1 MKRRYCCGTCHKPF
15 NCSSSLRNHKKLHN
29 KYGEFVCHLCG
40 ADFIWQQSLVCH
52 ASFHVRAGD
61 ALNIQSFFDDNSS
74 MLTILPS
81 VEENTDHLLQR
92 LQSTVYLASSMLASS
107 ATEQIIFEVHLKIAL
122 GKAISICQQFLLT
135 NAISGRTFMQ
145 SV

>member
-81 VEENTDHLLQR
+81 VEENTDHLLQNNQNRAERYVVNGR
-92 LQSTVYLASSMLASS
+92 LVYGSCGRMIPESMVSLATGLDMFGS
-107 ATEQIIFEVHLKIAL
+107 AE
-122 GKAISICQQFLLT
+122 
-135 NAISGRTFMQ
+135 
-145 SV
+145 